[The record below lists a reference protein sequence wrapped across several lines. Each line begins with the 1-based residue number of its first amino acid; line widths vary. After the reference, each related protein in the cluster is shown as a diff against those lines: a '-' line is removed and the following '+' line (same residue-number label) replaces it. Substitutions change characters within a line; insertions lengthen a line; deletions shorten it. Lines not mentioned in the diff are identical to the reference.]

1 MPTYSKKK
9 ATAAKSPS
17 PARKPATAEK
27 QDVAVKKKLALM
39 ATLRKSLE
47 AKQVRVVRPKAS
59 AASSGWTKWD
69 NDFWD
74 PTRWGDFDHR
84 DEEHTVGPTDVIF
97 L

>member
-1 MPTYSKKK
+1 MPTYPRKN
-9 ATAAKSPS
+9 APAAKGGSR
-17 PARKPATAEK
+17 AKKPAPAEK

-47 AKQVRVVRPKAS
+47 AKQVKVVRRKE
-59 AASSGWTKWD
+59 AAAASGWTKWD
-69 NDFWD
+69 NDWWD